1 MFRKNSGINLGVVLG
16 MGGGDYKTNLI
27 SKENHPPLQNNG
39 SSSLGRLRNLT
50 RNKESEKE

>member
-16 MGGGDYKTNLI
+16 MGGGYYKTNLI